1 VCSQFNPTWYRAPA
15 DPEQPLGT
23 SAASAAGP
31 RTGRLHLR
39 PSPAGQISSASA
51 RSHTDPLVL
60 SLRHSSSAHPT
71 LSFSRA
77 GAQVSHTPALPPVTR
92 AAAGALPLALLLLA
106 DDPTPSHSVRST
118 VTMENPDTFAD
129 TIAFASE
136 VTDLDPTTLA
146 TVRTVTAT
154 VRRGRHSPWLRSRPP
169 RALLPRWRLW
179 PPSGPPL
186 RPPVTTP
193 PQPTPRPR
201 WHETWRPPLSSR
213 LLNSASSPS
222 HPMVSTFPMG
232 SPRM

>member
-23 SAASAAGP
+23 SAASAARP

-51 RSHTDPLVL
+51 GSHADPLVL

-77 GAQVSHTPALPPVTR
+77 GAQVSHMPAPPPGTH
-92 AAAGALPLALLLLA
+92 AAAGALPLPLLLLA
-106 DDPTPSHSVRST
+106 DDPTPSHSVRSA
-118 VTMENPDTFAD
+118 VTMENPDT
-129 TIAFASE
+129 IVFASE
-136 VTDLDPTTLA
+136 VTDLDPMALA
-146 TVRTVTAT
+146 TVRAVTAT
-154 VRRGRHSPWLRSRPP
+154 VRRGRHSPWPRSRPP
-169 RALLPRWRLW
+169 RALLPRRRLW

-186 RPPVTTP
+186 RPPVTTL
-193 PQPTPRPR
+193 PQSTPWPMR
-201 WHETWRPPLSSR
+201 HETRRPPLSSR
-213 LLNSASSPS
+213 LLNSAASPS